1 MRFFI
6 LMAIYGVV
14 AVVLETTVLAGWP
27 TDMLNFDL
35 LLPAVAALSFY
46 KEKREAIPVIIFFGM
61 LMDAASAAPFGM
73 SVISYLTIFIFMRM
87 IISQIS
93 FQEGIGLLFWVAIVS
108 LIDKAVSLLVIFAK
122 TGDINFFGIILE
134 RAPAQALLD
143 AAVALLIVPIL
154 VKYWDLSWEKIRE
167 PKGLVLK

>member
-27 TDMLNFDL
+27 TDMLSFDL

-73 SVISYLTIFIFMRM
+73 SVISYLTIFIFMRL
-87 IISQIS
+87 IISKIS

-154 VKYWDLSWEKIRE
+154 VRYWDLSWEKIRE

>member
-6 LMAIYGVV
+6 LMAIYGIV
-14 AVVLETTVLAGWP
+14 AIVLETTVLAGWP
-27 TDMLNFDL
+27 TEMLNFDL
-35 LLPAVAALSFY
+35 VLPAVAALSFY

-73 SVISYLTIFIFMRM
+73 TVISYLTIFIFMRL

-108 LIDKAVSLLVIFAK
+108 LIDKAVSLIILFAK
-122 TGDINFFGIILE
+122 TGDVNFFGIMLE

-143 AAVALLIVPIL
+143 AAVALLVVPLL
-154 VKYWDLSWEKIRE
+154 VRYWGLSWQKIRE

>member
-6 LMAIYGVV
+6 LMAIYGIA

-27 TDMLNFDL
+27 TEMLNFDL
-35 LLPAVAALSFY
+35 VLPAVAALSFY

-73 SVISYLTIFIFMRM
+73 TVISYLTIFIFMRM
-87 IISQIS
+87 IISKIS

-108 LIDKAVSLLVIFAK
+108 LIDKAVSLIILFAK
-122 TGDINFFGIILE
+122 TGDVNFFGIILE

-143 AAVALLIVPIL
+143 AAVALLIVPLL
-154 VKYWDLSWEKIRE
+154 VRYWGLSWQKIRE

>member
-6 LMAIYGVV
+6 LMAIYGVF

-27 TDMLNFDL
+27 TEMLDFDL
-35 LLPAVAALSFY
+35 VLPAVAALSFY
-46 KEKREAIPVIIFFGM
+46 KEKREALPVIIFFGL

-73 SVISYLTIFIFMRM
+73 SVISYIAIFIFMRL

-93 FQEGIGLLFWVAIVS
+93 FQEGIGLLFWVAMIS
-108 LIDKAVSLLVIFAK
+108 LLDKAVCMLVLFAK
-122 TGDINFFGIILE
+122 TGEFNYVGIILE

-143 AAVALLIVPIL
+143 AAVALLIVPL
-154 VKYWDLSWEKIRE
+154 LTRYWGLSWQKIRE

>member
-1 MRFFI
+1 M

-27 TDMLNFDL
+27 TEMVDFDL
-35 LLPAVAALSFY
+35 MLPAVAALSFY
-46 KEKREAIPVIIFFGM
+46 KEKREAIPLIIFFGM
-61 LMDAASAAPFGM
+61 SIDAASASPFGM
-73 SVISYLTIFIFMRM
+73 SVISYLAIFIFMKL
-87 IISQIS
+87 IISKIS

-108 LIDKAVSLLVIFAK
+108 LIDKAVSILILFAK
-122 TGDINFFGIILE
+122 TGEMNFVYIILE

-143 AAVALLIVPIL
+143 AAVAFVTVPFLIR
-154 VKYWDLSWEKIRE
+154 YWNLSWEKIRE